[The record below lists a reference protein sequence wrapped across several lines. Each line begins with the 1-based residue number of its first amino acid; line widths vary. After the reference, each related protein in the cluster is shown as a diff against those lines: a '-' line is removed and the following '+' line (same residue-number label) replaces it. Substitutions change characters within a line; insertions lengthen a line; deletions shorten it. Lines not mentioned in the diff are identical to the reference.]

1 MMFVTISPKIL
12 YFLFYRVMYVA
23 AREGHLP
30 EFLSYVHT
38 KQFTPLPSLVVSVS
52 SKLTAYF
59 NIKSYEQ

>member
-38 KQFTPLPSLVVSVS
+38 KQFTPLQRFCIF
-52 SKLTAYF
+52 YF
-59 NIKSYEQ
+59 TE

>member
-38 KQFTPLPSLVVSVS
+38 KQFTPLQRFCIF
-52 SKLTAYF
+52 YF
-59 NIKSYEQ
+59 TEWCT